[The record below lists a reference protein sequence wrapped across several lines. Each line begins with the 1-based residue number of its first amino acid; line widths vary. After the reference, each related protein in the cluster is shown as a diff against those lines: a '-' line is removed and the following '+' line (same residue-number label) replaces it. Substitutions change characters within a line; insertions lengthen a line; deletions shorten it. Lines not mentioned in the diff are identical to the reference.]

1 MRWKNGGEGCG
12 TGWFGAFQMASKLCT
27 SKNPCK
33 IYDICIKLPTFLY
46 SSRKASRCRW
56 TFTCKHKISFVSP
69 RTANQ
74 KGGIRLH
81 SPTIIFGEHEVTLE
95 VAKWSP
101 PTGNVAHGILTIAL
115 ASKWHLHSNSEG
127 SWHNDGDSQPLF
139 RDEAFFVRLHFFC
152 DRYIWSLAFFGW
164 HWQISPCSLVVFL
177 LTLNWSLK

>member
-1 MRWKNGGEGCG
+1 
-12 TGWFGAFQMASKLCT
+12 MASKLCT